1 MIVVAGEAVID
12 MSPITIDGKIA
23 YVAHP
28 GGSPYNVAMGVGRL
42 GVPVRFLGRISSDG
56 FGQLLRSHVAKSHVD
71 LSYAVEGPELTT
83 LALVT
88 PTESGEFFSFYSQNT
103 ADTLLKPQDLPTEL
117 PEGAALHC
125 GSISLIQEP
134 TASTLEGLM
143 ARESGKRLL
152 SLDPNVRPFLIPDK
166 AAYIE
171 RLKGWLSKVDLVK
184 VSQAD
189 LEWLYPDRSLED
201 IAREWK
207 TYGPALIIVTQ
218 GGDGSFCIVGD
229 QKIHVLAPKITV
241 ADTVGAGDSFMGAL
255 LSWLWR
261 SSALSRAA
269 LESLSRAQVGELLAF
284 AVKVSAIT
292 CTRAG
297 ANPPWQEEVM

>member
-1 MIVVAGEAVID
+1 MIVIAGEALID
-12 MSPITIDGKIA
+12 MSPTAVDGKTAYIA
-23 YVAHP
+23 HA

-42 GVPVRFLGRISSDG
+42 GAPVKFLGRISTDG
-56 FGQLLRSHVAKSHVD
+56 FGQLLRSHITKSHVD
-71 LSYAVEGPELTT
+71 LSYVVEGPELTT

-88 PTESGEFFSFYSQNT
+88 PTESGEFFSFYCQNT
-103 ADTLLKPQDLPTEL
+103 ADTLLKPQDLPAEL
-117 PEGAALHC
+117 PEGAALHF
-125 GSISLIQEP
+125 GSISLLLEP
-134 TASTLEGLM
+134 TASTLEHLM

-152 SLDPNVRPFLIPDK
+152 TLDPNVRPFLIHDK

-189 LEWLYPDRSLED
+189 LEWLYPGRALED

-207 TYGPALIIVTQ
+207 SYGAALVIVTQ
-218 GGDGSFCIVGD
+218 GSDGSFCIVGD
-229 QKIHVLAPKITV
+229 EKLHVSAPKITV

-269 LESLSRAQVGELLAF
+269 LESLTGQQVAELLAF